1 MTKCRIICLF
11 FWNLTNYD
19 LMKIIY
25 YIIGIFII
33 IGFVYLYF
41 SNKEPI
47 TNYPSSG
54 VDIIAFGDSL
64 VEGVGASSGNDFV
77 SILSKNIG
85 RPIVNL
91 GRSGDTTRDGLLRI
105 NQLDNYKPKVV
116 LLLFGGNDHI
126 RKLPIE
132 ETQKNLELMIENIQA
147 RGAIV
152 FLLGVRGGLL
162 NDPFDTIF
170 EYLRDKYHTAYLSD
184 LLDGIFGNARYLS
197 DVVHPNDIGHN
208 MIAER
213 IYPILIQ
220 LLK

>member
-1 MTKCRIICLF
+1 
-11 FWNLTNYD
+11 
-19 LMKIIY
+19 MKIIY